1 MNQKIA
7 LRLAAISGF
16 AFAAALAAWWLGSAR
31 LAIDRGADAGRISAD
46 ALQFAWLVRAL
57 LVAVFG
63 VRVGAIRGGRAGLT
77 SALGIVAPSW
87 PVVVLAWS
95 ASTVSLSQFALSEG
109 LLLAGAIA
117 LPLVA
122 QGLRRVLARAELVE
136 PIATG
141 LAVVLAAAI
150 WVAHDRWPL
159 PLSL

>member
-1 MNQKIA
+1 MNGKFA
-7 LRLAAISGF
+7 LRFAAISGF
-16 AFAAALAAWWLGSAR
+16 AFAAALAVWWLGSAR

-46 ALQFAWLVRAL
+46 ALQLAWLVRAL
-57 LVAVFG
+57 LVAVLG
-63 VRVGAIRGGRAGLT
+63 VRVGALRGGRAGAV

-87 PVVVLAWS
+87 PVMVLAWS
-95 ASTVSLSQFALSEG
+95 ASTVSLSQLVFSEG

-122 QGLRRVLARAELVE
+122 QGLRRVLTRADLLE

-150 WVAHDRWPL
+150 WLAHDRWPF